1 MHYIRFTY
9 NIVAT
14 KKTLK
19 SRVIEKEVEIK
30 SLQEMVI
37 SLNSKLKESEKDK
50 SFPEKSTKGT

>member
-1 MHYIRFTY
+1 MDYIRFTY
-9 NIVAT
+9 NIVAAE
-14 KKTLK
+14 KTLK